1 MKEVGVMSILLI
13 LLATFFAALT
23 VWAGCHLRRLLG
35 GSVPAADRRHQA
47 WACIC

>member
-1 MKEVGVMSILLI
+1 MSILLI

-23 VWAGCHLRRLLG
+23 VWAGRRLRRLLG
-35 GSVPAADRRHQA
+35 GDAHVADRQHQS